1 MSRLTETVIRCAFTV
16 SNTLGCGF
24 LEKVYENAL
33 AHELRKAGLKVE
45 QQHGITVHYDEVVV
59 GEHTADLLVEGVL
72 LVELQAVK
80 EVDHVH
86 MAQCLNYLRATD
98 LRLCLLMN
106 FGKPRL
112 DVRRVANNLQVSAF
126 IRVHLRF
133 HSTNVIR
140 YLIPRTSA
148 MV

>member
-1 MSRLTETVIRCAFTV
+1 MNADERRLEEDRMNRLTETMIRCAFTV

-45 QQHGITVHYDEVVV
+45 QQHGIAVYYDGVIV
-59 GEHTADLLVEGVL
+59 GEYAADLLVDGVL
-72 LVELQAVK
+72 LAELKAVK
-80 EVDHVH
+80 EVDHIH

-112 DVRRVANNLQVSAF
+112 DVRRVANSL
-126 IRVHLRF
+126 
-133 HSTNVIR
+133 
-140 YLIPRTSA
+140 
-148 MV
+148 

>member
-1 MSRLTETVIRCAFTV
+1 MNRLTETVIRCAFTV

-45 QQHGITVHYDEVVV
+45 QQHGITVRYDAVVV
-59 GEHTADLLVEGVL
+59 GEYAADLLVDGVL
-72 LVELQAVK
+72 LIELKAVK

-86 MAQCLNYLRATD
+86 VAQCLNYLKATG

-106 FGKPRL
+106 FAKPRL
-112 DVRRVANNLQVSAF
+112 DIRRIANNL
-126 IRVHLRF
+126 
-133 HSTNVIR
+133 
-140 YLIPRTSA
+140 
-148 MV
+148 